1 MTTAQDLARML
12 LEEHVAHVCDLDH
25 LTDCD
30 LERAIDGAGAECTVS
45 ELQAKLLAL
54 RGKA

>member
-45 ELQAKLLAL
+45 ELQAELLAL